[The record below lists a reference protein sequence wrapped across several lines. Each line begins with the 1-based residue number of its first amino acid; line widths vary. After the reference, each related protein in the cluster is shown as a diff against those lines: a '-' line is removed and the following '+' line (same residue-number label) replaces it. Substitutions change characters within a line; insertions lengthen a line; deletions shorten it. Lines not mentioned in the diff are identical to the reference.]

1 MALMVTVLEAT
12 VEPLTVDATLK
23 EKFDVGLVTV
33 RPIFTVS
40 PAAILHALSRVMT
53 SGLAGRDATPP
64 PDCRQLAATASTS
77 ETLVG
82 ATTVEPVTLLLS
94 LSVTVIVSPLGIAL
108 GAVIVIT

>member
-53 SGLAGRDATPP
+53 RGLAADVTPP
-64 PDCRQLAATASTS
+64 PDWRQLAATASTS

-82 ATTVEPVTLLLS
+82 ATTVEPTTLLPS
-94 LSVTVIVSPLGIAL
+94 LSVTVIVSPLGMAL
-108 GAVIVIT
+108 GAVMVIT